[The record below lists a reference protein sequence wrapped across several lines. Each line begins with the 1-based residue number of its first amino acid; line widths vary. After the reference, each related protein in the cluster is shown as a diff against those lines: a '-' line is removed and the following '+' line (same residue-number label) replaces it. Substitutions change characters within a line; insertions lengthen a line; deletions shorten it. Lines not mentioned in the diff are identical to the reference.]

1 MPGGCSLSEC
11 AGIHREFFPEHSL
24 EVPFKYIMTDFTDKN
39 VQFWKQH
46 AQFAEMLSTGV
57 LDIAVFNAETDT
69 EVASSPRVVVQL
81 PAPL

>member
-1 MPGGCSLSEC
+1 M
-11 AGIHREFFPEHSL
+11 HREFFPEHSL

-69 EVASSPRVVVQL
+69 EVDRHSL
-81 PAPL
+81 TD